1 MMQSALKQTILAV
14 ILKITPPEL
23 ETPAQAE
30 TLIRWARVASFRSA
44 VSLNQ
49 MRRELTTHS

>member
-1 MMQSALKQTILAV
+1 MFFEQFGTKSKRMMQSALKQTILAV

-30 TLIRWARVASFRSA
+30 TLIR
-44 VSLNQ
+44 
-49 MRRELTTHS
+49 